1 MVGVA
6 AAGGGAG
13 GGGPADSAWPLDAL
27 VLLDAVEDTVS
38 LAVRE
43 LCCRLGIAGGSFA
56 RSTDNL
62 QAASCLRMS
71 EDIFRQVVESEGKAV
86 LKAAR
91 EERLP
96 VDWSAK
102 ECVVEKP
109 DGQQKSLVYASADG
123 VLVPATT
130 QAEKGK
136 RRATVKRKRQAQ
148 RAPRGVKRARLAA
161 VKLGA
166 DQRYKQLYLTSFYDQ
181 DKSHRLV
188 SVTRGDH
195 EAMGKLLGRDAA
207 RLRLPAADEKIG
219 LVDGAVC
226 LQRHMDGLDLTAVG
240 LDFCH
245 LAGHVHAAY
254 RELGPERGGKPGS
267 PGPTL
272 PPTPPADPTPEAAPR
287 SPDPRAKPAPA
298 KDPRAIALL
307 HTVKQRGYGPFWE
320 QLLATRSALRG
331 RRRKCMDKLLHYA
344 AQHQDMIGY
353 PEFLENEW
361 DIGTGP
367 MEAQCKA
374 TTRRIKGSGMRWDL
388 ENAEALVGLE
398 ALYQSHQW
406 DQWWSNTRCHMN

>member
-1 MVGVA
+1 MVGA
-6 AAGGGAG
+6 AAGDGGAG
-13 GGGPADSAWPLDAL
+13 GNADRVLPLDAL

-62 QAASCLRMS
+62 RQASCLRMS
-71 EDIFRQVVESEGKAV
+71 EDLFRQVVESEGKAV
-86 LKAAR
+86 LKAAA
-91 EERLP
+91 EELLP

-102 ECVVEKP
+102 ECLVEKP
-109 DGQQKSLVYASADG
+109 DGQKKSLVYTSADG

-130 QAEKGK
+130 QAEKDK
-136 RRATVKRKRQAQ
+136 RRATVKRKRQAKS
-148 RAPRGVKRARLAA
+148 APRGVKRARLSA

-166 DQRYKQLYLTSFYDQ
+166 DQRYKQLYLTAFYDQ

-195 EAMGKLLGRDAA
+195 AAMGKLLGRDAA
-207 RLRLPAADEKIG
+207 RLRLPAADERIG

-226 LQRHMDGLDLTAVG
+226 LQRHMDGLGLTAVG

-245 LAGHVHAAY
+245 LAGHVHGAY
-254 RELGPERGGKPGS
+254 RELGPAPGS

-272 PPTPPADPTPEAAPR
+272 PPTPPSDPTAEAAPG
-287 SPDPRAKPAPA
+287 SPNPRAKPAPA
-298 KDPRAIALL
+298 KDPRAMALL
-307 HTVKQRGYGPFWE
+307 QTVKQQGYDPFWE

-331 RRRKCMDKLLHYA
+331 RRRKSVDKLLHYA
-344 AQHQDMIGY
+344 AQHRDMIAY
-353 PEFLENEW
+353 PEFLKNEW

-374 TTRRIKGSGMRWDL
+374 TTRRVKGSGMRWDL
-388 ENAEALVGLE
+388 ENAEALVALE

-406 DQWWSNTRCHMN
+406 DQWWSNTRHHMN

>member
-1 MVGVA
+1 VL
-6 AAGGGAG
+6 
-13 GGGPADSAWPLDAL
+13 PRDAL

-71 EDIFRQVVESEGKAV
+71 EDIFRQVVESAGKAV
-86 LKAAR
+86 LKAAA
-91 EERLP
+91 EELLP

-109 DGQQKSLVYASADG
+109 AGQKKSLLYASADG

-130 QAEKGK
+130 QAEKDK
-136 RRATVKRKRQAQ
+136 RRATVQRKRQAK
-148 RAPRGVKRARLAA
+148 RARKGVKRARLSA
-161 VKLGA
+161 VKRGA

-195 EAMGKLLGRDAA
+195 AAMGQLLGRDAA
-207 RLRLPAADEKIG
+207 RLRLPAADERIG

-226 LQRHMDGLDLTAVG
+226 LQRHMDGLNLTAVG

-245 LAGHVHAAY
+245 LAGHVHGAY

-267 PGPTL
+267 PGQTM
-272 PPTPPADPTPEAAPR
+272 PPAPPSDPMPEAAPD
-287 SPDPRAKPAPA
+287 SPASRAQATPA
-298 KDPRAIALL
+298 KDPRASALL
-307 HTVKQRGYGPFWE
+307 HTVKQQGYGPFWE
-320 QLLATRSALRG
+320 QLLATRSTLRG
-331 RRRKCMDKLLHYA
+331 RRRKCLDKLLHYA
-344 AQHQDMIGY
+344 AQHQDMIAY
-353 PEFLENEW
+353 PKFLKNKW

-374 TTRRIKGSGMRWDL
+374 TTRRVKGSGMRWDL

-406 DQWWSNTRCHMN
+406 DQWWSNTRCHLN

>member
-1 MVGVA
+1 MVGPAV
-6 AAGGGAG
+6 GGAG
-13 GGGPADSAWPLDAL
+13 GGGGEADSVLPRDAL

-43 LCCRLGIAGGSFA
+43 LCCRLGMAGGSFA

-71 EDIFRQVVESEGKAV
+71 EDVFRQVVESEGKAV

-91 EERLP
+91 EELLP

-102 ECVVEKP
+102 ECLVEKP
-109 DGQQKSLVYASADG
+109 DGQYKSLLYASADG

-130 QAEKGK
+130 QAEKDKRRETVQQK
-136 RRATVKRKRQAQ
+136 RRARRARK
-148 RAPRGVKRARLAA
+148 GVKRARLSA
-161 VKLGA
+161 VKRGA

-195 EAMGKLLGRDAA
+195 AAMGKLLGRDAA

-226 LQRHMDGLDLTAVG
+226 LQRHMDGLGLTAVG

-254 RELGPERGGKPGS
+254 RELGPAPGR

-272 PPTPPADPTPEAAPR
+272 PPAPPADPMPEATPG
-287 SPDPRAKPAPA
+287 SPDPRDKPARV

-331 RRRKCMDKLLHYA
+331 RRRKSVDKLLHYA
-344 AQHQDMIGY
+344 AQHQDMIAY
-353 PEFLENEW
+353 PEFLKNEW
-361 DIGTGP
+361 DIGSGP

-388 ENAEALVGLE
+388 ENAEALVALE

-406 DQWWSNTRCHMN
+406 DSWWSNTRGHLN

>member
-6 AAGGGAG
+6 AAGGGGA
-13 GGGPADSAWPLDAL
+13 ADSVLPLDAL

-71 EDIFRQVVESEGKAV
+71 EDLLRQVVESEGKAV
-86 LKAAR
+86 LQAAR
-91 EERLP
+91 EELLP

-102 ECVVEKP
+102 ECRVETP
-109 DGQQKSLVYASADG
+109 DGQQKSRDYASADG

-130 QAEKGK
+130 QAEKDKRRETVQAK
-136 RRATVKRKRQAQ
+136 RRARRARK
-148 RAPRGVKRARLAA
+148 GVKRARLAA
-161 VKLGA
+161 VQLGA

-195 EAMGKLLGRDAA
+195 AAMGKLLGRDAA
-207 RLRLPAADEKIG
+207 RLRLPAAEERVG

-226 LQRHMDGLDLTAVG
+226 LQRHMDGLGLTAVG

-245 LAGHVHAAY
+245 LAGHVHEAY
-254 RELGPERGGKPGS
+254 RELGPERGGKPGR
-267 PGPTL
+267 PGPTIPPPL
-272 PPTPPADPTPEAAPR
+272 PSDPTVAAVSG
-287 SPDPRAKPAPA
+287 SPDPRTQPTPV
-298 KDPRAIALL
+298 KDPRAVALL
-307 HTVKQRGYGPFWE
+307 ATVKHQGYGPFWE
-320 QLLATRSALRG
+320 QRLATRSALRG
-331 RRRKCMDKLLHYA
+331 RRRKSMDKLLHYA
-344 AQHQDMIGY
+344 AQHQDMIAY

-374 TTRRIKGSGMRWDL
+374 TTRRVKGSGMRWDL
-388 ENAEALVGLE
+388 ENAEALVALE
-398 ALYQSHQW
+398 ALYQSHPW
-406 DQWWSNTRCHMN
+406 DSWWSNTRCHLN